1 VPAPSLTRI
10 ALLALLPAALRAQEK
25 KLTYDENVLPIL
37 REKCFACHN
46 PDKERGGL
54 TLTSYGKIMEGGGSG
69 AVIEPG
75 DPDSST
81 LFLLASHKKEPH
93 MPPKQDRL
101 PQESLEIIRS
111 WISGGALENAGS
123 KPKPKAKAEIALSAA
138 PTKRPD
144 GPPPLPE
151 GLAVETVTRTPRPN
165 AITALASSP
174 WAPLVAVGGQRQVVL
189 YHAET
194 FELLGILPFPEGV
207 PHILRFSRSGELL
220 LAGGGHGA
228 KSGRVVVWKVKNGER
243 AIEVG
248 DELDS
253 VLSADLSADQTLVAL
268 GGPSKVVRILST
280 ADGSVLHEIKKHTDW
295 IYAVEFSPDGVL
307 LASADRSGGMFVW
320 EAATGREFLTLRGH
334 ESAIND
340 VSWRLDS
347 NVLASAGE
355 DTTVQLWEMENGT
368 AIRRW
373 GAHGGGV
380 ESVEFG
386 MDGRLVTT
394 GRDRVAKIWDQ
405 SGSMLKQLEPFDDIA
420 LRAVFALDGA
430 RVVAGDWRGEV
441 RVWSI
446 ADGKR
451 LGSLTSNPPTIAE
464 RLDVL
469 RKEVEALG
477 AEEAKLA
484 AAARAAD
491 ESATGMAL
499 DLVAARKSASENART
514 AAGARETASRAKDTA
529 DRSREDLVES
539 LAELGRREQAAETAR
554 EEALNAM
561 AAARKDG
568 GGTELSGRA
577 EKTEETFLQAS
588 AALRSARD
596 AVGKLAGDVDGA
608 LSRWVASREEGE
620 RAGLLGSDAVKA
632 VAALE
637 KDLKPARDKAVADR
651 AAHEAASAKL
661 RAARAAVERLSAE
674 GRIDQARKRIE
685 GLLAESS
692 RLEALATEE
701 RAAAE
706 KLAAELAEVQK
717 VAGASTQAA
726 EKASGDLSGARARA
740 EKASA
745 DVTAALSQL
754 AKMEAESKG
763 PLGQPSPE
771 IAAARQKSAEA
782 GAALRESVA
791 RWLGAQE
798 EHDKAR
804 ATSAEAL
811 ERASGLT
818 RRLLETRDR
827 ERTAKAAAE
836 STAAAL
842 TRARAAFE
850 ELAGGKR
857 DGEAAGGAPAAGP
870 TGG

>member
-1 VPAPSLTRI
+1 MLASASL
-10 ALLALLPAALRAQEK
+10 PAQEK
-25 KLTYDENVLPIL
+25 KTTYDDHVLPIL
-37 REKCFACHN
+37 REKCFNCHN

-69 AVIEPG
+69 KVVEPG

-93 MPPKQDRL
+93 MPPKTDRL
-101 PQESLEIIRS
+101 PQESLEVIRL
-111 WISGGALENAGS
+111 WIAGGALENSGS

-151 GLAVETVTRTPRPN
+151 SLAVETVTRTRRAT

-174 WAPLVAVGGQRQVVL
+174 WAPLVAIGGQRQVVL

-295 IYAVEFSPDGVL
+295 VYAVEFSPDGVL
-307 LASADRSGGMFVW
+307 LATADRSGGMFVW

-334 ESAIND
+334 ETAIND

-347 NVLASAGE
+347 NVLASASE

-368 AIRRW
+368 VIRRW

-386 MDGRLVTT
+386 MDGRLVTA
-394 GRDRVAKIWDQ
+394 GRDRVVKIWDQ

-420 LRAVFALDGA
+420 LRAAFALDGA
-430 RVVAGDWRGEV
+430 RVAAGDWSGEV
-441 RVWSI
+441 RVWAI

-464 RLDVL
+464 RLDAL
-469 RKEVEALG
+469 RKEVDTLA

-484 AAARAAD
+484 SAAKAAD
-491 ESATGMAL
+491 EAATRVASE
-499 DLVAARKSASENART
+499 LVAARKAASENART
-514 AAGARETASRAKDTA
+514 AAGARETAARAKDDA
-529 DRSREDLVES
+529 DRSRQDLVAS
-539 LAELGRREQAAETAR
+539 LAELGRREQAAEAAR
-554 EEALNAM
+554 EDAVNAM

-568 GGTELSGRA
+568 GGPELSGRA
-577 EKTEETFLQAS
+577 DKTQDAFLQAS
-588 AALRSARD
+588 AALRSARE

-608 LSRWVASREEGE
+608 LSRWATSRDAGE
-620 RAGLLGSDAVKA
+620 RAGLLGSEAAKA

-637 KDLKPARDKAVADR
+637 KDVKPSRDKAVSDR
-651 AAHEAASAKL
+651 AALEAASAKL
-661 RAARAAVERLSAE
+661 RVARAAVERLSAE

-685 GLLAESS
+685 TLVAESS
-692 RLEALATEE
+692 RLEALAAEE
-701 RAAAE
+701 HSAAE

-717 VAGASTQAA
+717 TAGSSTEAG
-726 EKASGDLSGARARA
+726 EKASRDLSGARAHA

-745 DVTAALSQL
+745 DVTAALAQL
-754 AKMEAESKG
+754 AKLEAEAKA

-782 GAALRESVA
+782 GAALREAVS
-791 RWLGAQE
+791 RWLAAQE
-798 EHDKAR
+798 EHDRAR
-804 ATSAEAL
+804 ASAAEAL
-811 ERASGLT
+811 ERGAGLT
-818 RRLLETRDR
+818 RRLLDTRDR
-827 ERTAKAAAE
+827 ERTAKASAE
-836 STAAAL
+836 TTAAAL
-842 TRARAAFE
+842 SRARAALE

-857 DGEAAGGAPAAGP
+857 EGETAGEAPAAGP